1 MKEISKPKFTQEIEN
16 NQQVKSIE
24 DFFDLAKKNHVN
36 WAYVY
41 PHCRKEEGKIIR
53 SIKITAG
60 EVTGVENIVYYAHEE
75 MQDSQSK
82 KNINEETR
90 EGIDLAKVI
99 SVKIKK
105 ELPKIA
111 IRRPGSARF

>member
-1 MKEISKPKFTQEIEN
+1 MKEITRPKITQEIEN
-16 NQQVKSIE
+16 DQQAKSIE

-41 PHCRKEEGKIIR
+41 PYCRIDKDKMIK

-60 EVTGVENIVYYAHEE
+60 AVTGVKNIVYYAHEE
-75 MQDSQSK
+75 IQDSQTE
-82 KNINEETR
+82 NMNEETR
-90 EGIDLAKVI
+90 KGIDMAKAI

-111 IRRPGSARF
+111 LRRPGSKSF